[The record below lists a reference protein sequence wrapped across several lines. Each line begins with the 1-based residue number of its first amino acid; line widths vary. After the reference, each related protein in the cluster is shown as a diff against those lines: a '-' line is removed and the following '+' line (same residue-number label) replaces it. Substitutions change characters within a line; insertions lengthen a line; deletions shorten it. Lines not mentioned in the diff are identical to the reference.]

1 MSSLP
6 SKSAAERGLG
16 LIAELDEVVARN
28 AGERATWPIGQ
39 RERAERLET
48 AIRTAATE
56 SEAECETAARAVV
69 VATAERAERGR
80 VMDRI
85 REAAKDPRNLDNGFN
100 AGGDVY
106 ARERVS
112 RSPWDNLPENVSRSD
127 SLAGL
132 TQRAHDA
139 IERLDESV
147 PSHAREVLAGML
159 ALDRNSDSAAYVI
172 AASDPHYVAAFLKGV
187 ASEHGHRSWTADEQ
201 RAYSRV
207 EQVRASLSL
216 AGANGGY
223 VVPIPLDPN
232 IALSNSG
239 VVNPIREIA
248 RIETTA
254 SATWTGASSAGTT
267 GSWTSENAALTDSSP
282 TFTALSVTPNKLTA
296 WISGSYE
303 IFEDSNIAAQLPMLI
318 GDAFARAEG
327 AAFITG
333 SGSAPTPLGVV
344 TAVAAVAA
352 STVTATTRGSF
363 TTASVGDLFA
373 LDNALPARA
382 RAGRPAWIANR
393 TTLNTIRAMSAAAA
407 GSSFWATLGE
417 KTPSLL
423 LGSPVYEASAMTA
436 ATTSGSSLIILGD
449 FTDYLIVDRIGT
461 VVEYVANVVDGNGV
475 PTGTRGWIAHKRTG
489 ATLTNGDG
497 FRRLLT

>member
-1 MSSLP
+1 MSSAIP
-6 SKSAAERGLG
+6 AKSAAERGLG
-16 LIAELDEVVARN
+16 LIAELDDVAARN
-28 AGERATWPIGQ
+28 AGARSTWPIGQ

-69 VATAERAERGR
+69 VATAERANWARAK
-80 VMDRI
+80 
-85 REAAKDPRNLDNGFN
+85 EAMKDPRNLENGF
-100 AGGDVY
+100 GGGADIY

-139 IERLDESV
+139 IERLDDSV

-216 AGANGGY
+216 TGANGGY
-223 VVPIPLDPN
+223 VVPIPLDPGVV
-232 IALSNSG
+232 LTNSG

-267 GSWTSENAALTDSSP
+267 GTWTSENAALTDSSP
-282 TFTALSVTPNKLTA
+282 TFSAITVTPNKLTA

-303 IFEDSNIAAQLPMLI
+303 IFQDSNIAAQLPMLI
-318 GDAFARAEG
+318 GEAFARAEG

-344 TAVAAVAA
+344 TAVATVAA